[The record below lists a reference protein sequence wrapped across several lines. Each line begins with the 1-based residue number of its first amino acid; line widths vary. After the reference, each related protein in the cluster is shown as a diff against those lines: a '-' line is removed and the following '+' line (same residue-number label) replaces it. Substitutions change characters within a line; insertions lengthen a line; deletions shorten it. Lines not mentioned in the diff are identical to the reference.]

1 MEYEE
6 IIPAPGQL
14 KATLRLLHSLAGGH
28 ADAVTNG
35 HYEIIVPAE
44 LAQKYRDAVTA
55 PEDAPKRRT
64 RRAKKELEEQ

>member
-6 IIPAPGQL
+6 IVPGPGQL
-14 KATLRLLHSLAGGH
+14 KATLRLLHELAGGH

-44 LAQKYRDAVTA
+44 LAQQYREATAVS
-55 PEDAPKRRT
+55 EDTPKRRP
-64 RRAKKELEEQ
+64 RRTKKEEQ